1 MKSYKLN
8 IKVIIGAV
16 GVLSLF
22 IFSILLILT
31 KNAEIESLG
40 EILLHYGLII
50 APISV
55 LWALLDLY
63 LWHTRL
69 FQAMH
74 KALNIPPDLRGRWE
88 GILENADGSQ
98 SQKFVIEVHQ
108 TLTKLK
114 VHSFTS
120 IGHSKSILCEI
131 ASSEDEDNF
140 TLCYLWQG
148 EIHTSIKDIHQNE
161 KFYGYTMLDLHT
173 HESPKVMKG
182 SYFTNR
188 RSGQTRGGIHVN
200 WVSKELKKRLN
211 D

>member
-1 MKSYKLN
+1 MKSYKLD
-8 IKVIIGAV
+8 IKLIIAAV

-22 IFSILLILT
+22 IFSLLLVIT
-31 KNAEIESLG
+31 KNAELEGLG

-55 LWALLDLY
+55 LWILLDHY

-74 KALNIPPDLRGRWE
+74 KIMNIPPDLRGRWE

-98 SQKFVIEVHQ
+98 KQKFVIEVHQ
-108 TLTKLK
+108 TLTNLK
-114 VHSFTS
+114 VHSYSS

-131 ASSEDEDNF
+131 ASNEHEDNF

-148 EIHTSIKDIHQNE
+148 EIHASIVDIHQNE
-161 KFYGYTMLDLHT
+161 KFHGYTMLDLNE
-173 HESPKVMKG
+173 HETPKVLQG

-188 RSGQTRGGIHVN
+188 RSGQTRGGIHLAL
-200 WVSKELKKRLN
+200 VSKEMKKKME
-211 D
+211 